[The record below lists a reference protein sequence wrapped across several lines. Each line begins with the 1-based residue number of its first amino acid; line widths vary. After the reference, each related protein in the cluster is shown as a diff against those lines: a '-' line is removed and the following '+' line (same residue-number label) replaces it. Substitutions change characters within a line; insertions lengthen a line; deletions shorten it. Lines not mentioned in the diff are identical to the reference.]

1 MLDVLYN
8 LVMKSRGKRSEDM
21 VQTKTLGKGKMNK
34 ENRPKES
41 LALYMKKNWQ
51 LYILMVLPLIFTFV
65 FKYAAYAG
73 LSIAFKD
80 YKVAKGFAD
89 SEWVGFEIFEKVFTH
104 RDFGKSIRNTL
115 LLNILDLIFSFPMPI
130 ILALILN
137 EIRCKWFKKVTQ
149 TLLYLPHFLS
159 WVIIGAL
166 AYQLFSMG
174 NGVVNALVSNAGGS
188 PIPFLQDDVWWLI
201 TYVLIGV
208 WQSMGWG
215 TIIYLAAIT
224 GVNPELYEAAKVDGA
239 GRWKQCLHVTL
250 PCIRST
256 IVTLL
261 IMNLGKVMQGS
272 FERIYALMN
281 AKATEFTTTIPVLV
295 FRWGM
300 EGGKF
305 SQATALGLFQSVI
318 GLILV
323 LLSDYIAKRLGEDGL
338 L

>member
-1 MLDVLYN
+1 M
-8 LVMKSRGKRSEDM
+8 
-21 VQTKTLGKGKMNK
+21 QTKKSK
-34 ENRPKES
+34 PKES

-51 LYILMVLPLIFTFV
+51 LYALMVLPLLFIFI
-65 FKYAAYAG
+65 FKYGAYFG
-73 LSIAFKD
+73 LTIAFKD

-89 SEWVGFEIFEKVFTH
+89 SEWVGFKIFEKVFRH
-104 RDFGKSIRNTL
+104 RDFGKSVWNTL
-115 LLNILDLIFSFPMPI
+115 LLNILDLVFSFPMPI

-137 EIRCKWFKKVTQ
+137 EIRCKWFKKLTQ

-166 AYQLFSMG
+166 AYQLFSVS
-174 NGVVNALVSNAGGS
+174 NGVVNNLISNMGGS
-188 PIPFLQDDVWWLI
+188 PIPFLQDDTWWLI
-201 TYVLIGV
+201 SYILIGV

-224 GVNPELYEAAKVDGA
+224 GVNPELYEAARVDGA

-256 IVTLL
+256 VVTLL

-281 AKATEFTTTIPVLV
+281 AKATEYTTTIPVLV
-295 FRWGM
+295 YRWGI

-305 SQATALGLFQSVI
+305 SEATALGLFQSVI

-323 LLSDYIAKRLGEDGL
+323 LLADFIAKRLGEDGL
-338 L
+338 I

>member
-1 MLDVLYN
+1 M
-8 LVMKSRGKRSEDM
+8 M
-21 VQTKTLGKGKMNK
+21 QTKKSK
-34 ENRPKES
+34 PKES

-51 LYILMVLPLIFTFV
+51 LYALMVLPLLFIFI
-65 FKYAAYAG
+65 FKYGAYFG
-73 LSIAFKD
+73 LTIAFKD

-89 SEWVGFEIFEKVFTH
+89 SKWVGFEIFEKVFRH
-104 RDFGKSIRNTL
+104 RDFGKSVWNTL
-115 LLNILDLIFSFPMPI
+115 LLNILDLVFSFPMPI

-137 EIRCKWFKKVTQ
+137 EIRCKWFKKLTQ

-166 AYQLFSMG
+166 AYQLFSVS
-174 NGVVNALVSNAGGS
+174 NGVVNNLISNMGGS
-188 PIPFLQDDVWWLI
+188 PIPFLQDDTWWLI
-201 TYVLIGV
+201 SYILIGV

-224 GVNPELYEAAKVDGA
+224 GVNPELYEAARVDGA

-256 IVTLL
+256 VVTLL

-281 AKATEFTTTIPVLV
+281 AKATEYTTTIPVLV
-295 FRWGM
+295 YRWGI

-305 SQATALGLFQSVI
+305 SEATALGLFQSVI

-323 LLSDYIAKRLGEDGL
+323 LLADFIAKRLGEDGL
-338 L
+338 I